1 MIPPLSDLLAG
12 LGVGLVGGVTSGLLG
27 VSPGGG
33 LVVSA
38 NLLLS
43 AEQHVA
49 QGISLFAQIPPTG
62 LSGIKRYWEKGSRT
76 PTSWLVHLG
85 AGFLIGG
92 VGGALAA
99 GSVSSSFLRWTY
111 VVYLA
116 ALDAMLIFR
125 PSGSRPEAT
134 PRNFTGPL
142 PWPALLGVG
151 FLAGFS
157 SGFLG
162 IGGGLAIPA
171 ELSAGLRV
179 PRHQAQLVS
188 LVFSIIPTTIP
199 AAWIYWREGWS
210 APWLLI
216 GGVVI
221 GLWAGTDLGAR
232 IANRAGIALCS
243 VSSRQWRFIWPVGR
257 WLEGRPPLG
266 VGRFGI
272 HDGIKQRRYDFAAE
286 IGRAHV

>member
-1 MIPPLSDLLAG
+1 MIPTLSDLLAG

-27 VSPGGG
+27 VSSGGG

-38 NLLLS
+38 NLLLG

-62 LSGIKRYWEKGSRT
+62 LSGIKRYWEKGRRT

-116 ALDAMLIFR
+116 PFDAMLIFR

-142 PWPALLGVG
+142 P
-151 FLAGFS
+151 
-157 SGFLG
+157 
-162 IGGGLAIPA
+162 
-171 ELSAGLRV
+171 
-179 PRHQAQLVS
+179 
-188 LVFSIIPTTIP
+188 
-199 AAWIYWREGWS
+199 
-210 APWLLI
+210 
-216 GGVVI
+216 
-221 GLWAGTDLGAR
+221 
-232 IANRAGIALCS
+232 
-243 VSSRQWRFIWPVGR
+243 
-257 WLEGRPPLG
+257 
-266 VGRFGI
+266 
-272 HDGIKQRRYDFAAE
+272 
-286 IGRAHV
+286 

>member
-1 MIPPLSDLLAG
+1 MIPPLCDLLAG

-85 AGFLIGG
+85 IGFLIGG
-92 VGGALAA
+92 VAGALAA

-116 ALDAMLIFR
+116 ALDAMLIYR
-125 PSGSRPEAT
+125 PSDSRPEAT

-142 PWPALLGVG
+142 CWPALLGVG

-179 PRHQAQLVS
+179 PRHQAQLVG

-199 AAWIYWREGWS
+199 AGVDLLAGRLVRAVVADRRGRHRALGGNRSRRSHGQPGRHRTLLGFVSAMAIYMACRALARG
-210 APWLLI
+210 APAARRRP
-216 GGVVI
+216 
-221 GLWAGTDLGAR
+221 LWH
-232 IANRAGIALCS
+232 
-243 VSSRQWRFIWPVGR
+243 SRWDKTAT
-257 WLEGRPPLG
+257 L
-266 VGRFGI
+266 
-272 HDGIKQRRYDFAAE
+272 
-286 IGRAHV
+286 

>member
-38 NLLLS
+38 NLLLG

-49 QGISLFAQIPPTG
+49 QAISLFAQIPPTG
-62 LSGIKRYWEKGSRT
+62 LSGMKRYWEKGSRT
-76 PTSWLVHLG
+76 PTIWLVRLG
-85 AGFLIGG
+85 VGFLIGG
-92 VGGALAA
+92 VAGALAA
-99 GSVSSSFLRWTY
+99 GSVSGAFLRWTY

-116 ALDAMLIFR
+116 ALGAMLILR
-125 PSGSRPEAT
+125 PSRSRPEAT

-162 IGGGLAIPA
+162 IGGGLAITA
-171 ELSAGLRV
+171 GLSAGLRV
-179 PRHQAQLVS
+179 PQHQAQLVS
-188 LVFSIIPTTIP
+188 LVLSIIPTTIP
-199 AAWIYWREGWS
+199 AAWLYWREGWS
-210 APWLLI
+210 AAWLLI
-216 GGVVI
+216 GGVVV

-232 IANRAGIALCS
+232 MANRAGETALHRTLLGF
-243 VSSRQWRFIWPVGR
+243 VSAMAI
-257 WLEGRPPLG
+257 
-266 VGRFGI
+266 
-272 HDGIKQRRYDFAAE
+272 YMAC
-286 IGRAHV
+286 RALA